1 MKYALTWHKLCRK
14 RRYKMIA
21 TDVNTFKN
29 WHEDVK
35 PTVYVNWRN
44 NYQNRRWQ
52 MMVFLIVRA
61 VITILSFGH
70 RTDVGK
76 KTYFEYID

>member
-1 MKYALTWHKLCRK
+1 MKKEYLWQ
-14 RRYKMIA
+14 KMIA

-44 NYQNRRWQ
+44 
-52 MMVFLIVRA
+52 
-61 VITILSFGH
+61 ILRKQEVTSDGISYGNGCYH
-70 RTDVGK
+70 NS
-76 KTYFEYID
+76 

>member
-1 MKYALTWHKLCRK
+1 MKKDYLWQ
-14 RRYKMIA
+14 KMIA

-44 NYQNRRWQ
+44 
-52 MMVFLIVRA
+52 
-61 VITILSFGH
+61 ILRKQEVTSDGISYGNGCYH
-70 RTDVGK
+70 NS
-76 KTYFEYID
+76 